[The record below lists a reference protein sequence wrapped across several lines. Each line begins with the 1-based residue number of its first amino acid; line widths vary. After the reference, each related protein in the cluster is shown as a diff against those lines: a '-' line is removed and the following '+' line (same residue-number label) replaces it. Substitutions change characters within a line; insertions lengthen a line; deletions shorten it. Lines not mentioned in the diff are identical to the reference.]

1 MNGLNQKASEFPDSP
16 GVYRF
21 FKNKK
26 ILYIGKAKSLKK
38 RVKTYF
44 GKSLKE
50 FKTQKLVNQITG
62 MDFIETN
69 NETEA
74 LLLEQNLIKTEQP
87 PFNILLRDDKTFP
100 YIELTEKHDFPGIF
114 FKRTR
119 KSEKNLFGP
128 FTSASATRLAISE
141 IQKIFNQSY
150 ELTQLI
156 EEGFKFIGIVCWL
169 NFWCKAS
176 SNALKFGNS

>member
-69 NETEA
+69 NGDIRIKTSDSSGNLTFTSGGSTERA
-74 LLLEQNLIKTEQP
+74 RIDSDGKLLLGHTSSQLVYANAC
-87 PFNILLRDDKTFP
+87 LLYTSPSPRD
-100 YIELTEKHDFPGIF
+100 
-114 FKRTR
+114 KRQSR
-119 KSEKNLFGP
+119 MPS
-128 FTSASATRLAISE
+128 SA
-141 IQKIFNQSY
+141 
-150 ELTQLI
+150 
-156 EEGFKFIGIVCWL
+156 
-169 NFWCKAS
+169 
-176 SNALKFGNS
+176 

>member
-69 NETEA
+69 N
-74 LLLEQNLIKTEQP
+74 
-87 PFNILLRDDKTFP
+87 ILLFGSEGYGLKKH
-100 YIELTEKHDFPGIF
+100 TEKYTDFSVKI
-114 FKRTR
+114 KIN
-119 KSEKNLFGP
+119 KNVESLNISN
-128 FTSASATRLAISE
+128 SAAIVFHY
-141 IQKIFNQSY
+141 INQQK
-150 ELTQLI
+150 
-156 EEGFKFIGIVCWL
+156 
-169 NFWCKAS
+169 
-176 SNALKFGNS
+176 

>member
-87 PFNILLRDDKTFP
+87 PFNIPVSYTH
-100 YIELTEKHDFPGIF
+100 LTLPTI
-114 FKRTR
+114 
-119 KSEKNLFGP
+119 
-128 FTSASATRLAISE
+128 
-141 IQKIFNQSY
+141 
-150 ELTQLI
+150 
-156 EEGFKFIGIVCWL
+156 
-169 NFWCKAS
+169 
-176 SNALKFGNS
+176 